1 MEVQPDRQQLHAMEH
16 AQQDITALLEVHQ
29 QHRMYAEP
37 GNTALLE
44 VQAQLIALQAITAVL
59 PQIQ

>member
-1 MEVQPDRQQLHAMEH
+1 MEVQPDRQQLLAMEH
-16 AQQDITALLEVHQ
+16 AQQDITALLGVQVLHK
-29 QHRMYAEP
+29 MYAEQE
-37 GNTALLE
+37 NTALLE